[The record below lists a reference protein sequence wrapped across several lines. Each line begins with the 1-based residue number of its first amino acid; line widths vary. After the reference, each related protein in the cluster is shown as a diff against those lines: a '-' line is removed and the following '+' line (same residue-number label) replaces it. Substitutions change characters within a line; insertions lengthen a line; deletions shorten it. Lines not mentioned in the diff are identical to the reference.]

1 MTNITNIA
9 LTLLPHT
16 LNDDTVSML
25 DEKSIDYI
33 KNKITSDPPHDSD
46 ITKALERYITRRKTH
61 EAYSDLYPHLAD
73 MNELEAQTFIAM
85 LNQALIEGHLF
96 DAPSDDEIEAID
108 DSEVH

>member
-1 MTNITNIA
+1 MINIA
-9 LTLLPHT
+9 LELLPHT
-16 LNDDTVSML
+16 LPDYVLEALN
-25 DEKSIDYI
+25 EKSIDHITNEIMPGLPAHGIESLKDYI
-33 KNKITSDPPHDSD
+33 I
-46 ITKALERYITRRKTH
+46 RRKAH
-61 EAYSDLYPHLAD
+61 EAYDDLHPHLAD

>member
-1 MTNITNIA
+1 MINIA
-9 LTLLPHT
+9 LKLLPHT
-16 LNDDTVSML
+16 LPDYVLSAL
-25 DEKSIDYI
+25 DEKSIDHITNEIMPDLPSHGIESLKDYI
-33 KNKITSDPPHDSD
+33 I
-46 ITKALERYITRRKTH
+46 RRKAH
-61 EAYSDLYPHLAD
+61 EAYDDLHPHLAD

>member
-1 MTNITNIA
+1 MINVA
-9 LTLLPHT
+9 LEILPHT
-16 LNDDTVSML
+16 LPDHLLSIL

-33 KNKITSDPPHDSD
+33 TTEIMSDLPAHGVESLRD
-46 ITKALERYITRRKTH
+46 YIIRRKAH
-61 EAYSDLYPHLAD
+61 EAYDDLHPHLAD

-85 LNQALIEGHLF
+85 LNKALLEGHLF